1 MTRLRVITHAL
12 ILDGESVL
20 LARNK
25 DANFWYPPGGGWEF
39 ESESIKDSV
48 SREVTEETGYKVDVG
63 RLLWVR
69 EFREPEK
76 DKVSLETFWTTEVS
90 AHNTQ
95 TVAGLS
101 VHIDHDQNGAVEQCK
116 WFTFDELQE
125 VKVLPGFIKE
135 RLQNKALDGDSFV
148 DA

>member
-1 MTRLRVITHAL
+1 MTRLRVITRAL

-39 ESESIKDSV
+39 ESESLKDSV

-69 EFREPEK
+69 
-76 DKVSLETFWTTEVS
+76 
-90 AHNTQ
+90 
-95 TVAGLS
+95 
-101 VHIDHDQNGAVEQCK
+101 
-116 WFTFDELQE
+116 
-125 VKVLPGFIKE
+125 
-135 RLQNKALDGDSFV
+135 
-148 DA
+148 